1 MVFITVVE
9 GKLGQI
15 VEVRAMDSLLGKLF
29 SHVAGYT
36 GIKKRTKPAT
46 FDVVITIFTQQHE
59 GHWCKPKKR
68 WGEVAESHR
77 IM

>member
-36 GIKKRTKPAT
+36 GIKNEQNLQPL
-46 FDVVITIFTQQHE
+46 
-59 GHWCKPKKR
+59 
-68 WGEVAESHR
+68 
-77 IM
+77 M